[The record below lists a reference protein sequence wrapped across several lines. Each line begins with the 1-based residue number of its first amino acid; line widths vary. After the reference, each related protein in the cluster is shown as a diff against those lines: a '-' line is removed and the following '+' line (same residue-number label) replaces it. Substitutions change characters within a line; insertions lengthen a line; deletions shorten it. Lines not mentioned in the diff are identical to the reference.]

1 VASSVISIMDLEV
14 DNTIQ
19 QDSSGAIFA
28 DNGIIRADFIEA
40 GNTVKFTSKGRTI
53 TWTPQNMRYV
63 DSTGMEDVIYQV
75 QDVPLES
82 KANYARFNR
91 TMPDVDDWFI
101 VENDRLKHQ
110 IIVQGFQRDPA
121 PYLSEPIQFAIGG
134 QLTFDAD
141 LTVRSMGMTL
151 TGAFQTSDAI
161 EICDG
166 DEVIFTLPPIVA
178 YDSKVPERAQVR
190 GMYNVTTNEPGN
202 LAFDIVVDNAWMSD
216 IARVYPV
223 IIDPTVIV
231 SSLYDTSGNGGRKMV
246 RLSNGWIVAGVVN
259 QSTKVLYLYVSKD
272 NGQTW
277 SQLCWVDN
285 NSTLLGIFAIA
296 NVGNNVYVF
305 YSYNVQNQAYKFVKF
320 DATTVTNT
328 NIYSSSVTVDT
339 VQTGVGNGVS
349 MAVDGNGVIHVAY
362 SASNPTYPNSR
373 NIIYN
378 KSIDGGNTWSSPTQL
393 TTNNTSGQ
401 DNTNPCIVVRSNNY
415 PTIIY
420 QSGAN
425 NGISVL
431 TWNGSA
437 WGSPVTIPGTS
448 GGYTQFNPCAAVD
461 GNDVIHVAWHGRDAI
476 DSAKNNIRYAK
487 STDGGQTWSSAVKL
501 TSGNT
506 YDQIYPSV
514 AIDQNNKIRV
524 FFQGRSSG
532 SYDQIRKIES
542 ADGGATWSSV
552 TDLTSNTTANATSP
566 QTLWSKFNM
575 NSSDAVRYMW
585 EDLQSGAVK
594 YDSIVLN
601 SPPNAPTLSPVANFD
616 ATTAKT
622 LSWTFSDPNQGDSQS
637 AYQLQIVDTGTG
649 QTVLDTGKVGST
661 SQSYTLAANTLQ
673 NGKRYQWRVMVWDQ
687 QNAQSPWSSYSTF
700 ETAAAPTVSIT
711 SPSAGGIVATSSVTP
726 QWSYSDP
733 AGNQQATYQVQLL
746 DAANNVLWD
755 SGQQSDPQG
764 TVRALTVGQ
773 TLQNN
778 TTYKVKVIVTN
789 AKGIQA
795 TSSTITFSTSF
806 TPPAVPTLTATPQ
819 NGYMHLAITNPTP
832 SGSQPT
838 VAYNDIY
845 RREAGTST
853 WIRIATNIPNN
864 GTYDDYAVASGK
876 QYDYKATAVGNNGT
890 SSDSAVASASI
901 TLSGVWLH
909 DPLNP
914 AGTVRN
920 FRLQERNRTVQTNY
934 AQTMMQ
940 FEGRQLPVAD
950 IAGQMTQQVQVTIS
964 CTSGSGDLDALYS
977 LIGRQ
982 TTLLYRDQ
990 RGRRIFGVVSAIPET
1005 EEWWGA
1011 SVQLTIQAVSYSEV
1025 V

>member
-1 VASSVISIMDLEV
+1 VASSVISIHDLEV

-75 QDVPLES
+75 QDVPLEA

-161 EICDG
+161 QICDG
-166 DEVIFTLPPIVA
+166 DEVIFTLPAVVA

-231 SSLYDTSGNGGRKMV
+231 ASAYDTSGNGGRKIV
-246 RLSNGWIVAGVVN
+246 RLSNGWIVACATNNSSGSVFF
-259 QSTKVLYLYVSKD
+259 YVSKD
-272 NGQTW
+272 NGVTW
-277 SQLCWVDN
+277 SSLCQCSFPGDSYRN
-285 NSTLLGIFAIA
+285 PAIA
-296 NVGNNVYVF
+296 ASGTTVYVLMAH
-305 YSYNVQNQAYKFVKF
+305 VQTSIQEACFVGF
-320 DATTVTNT
+320 DATTITPGTNLHG
-328 NIYSSSVTVDT
+328 SRKTVDSEST
-339 VQTGVGNGVS
+339 IGTTTLAIDGTGALHAAWSVKGGSYVNS
-349 MAVDGNGVIHVAY
+349 YNIFY
-362 SASNPTYPNSR
+362 S
-373 NIIYN
+373 
-378 KSIDGGNTWSSPTQL
+378 KSTDGGNTWASPTQI
-393 TTNNTSGQ
+393 TTSNTAGL

-415 PTIIY
+415 PTIIWQY
-420 QSGAN
+420 SGN
-425 NGISVL
+425 NSILSA

-437 WGSPVTIPGTS
+437 WGSAKTVYNDGS
-448 GGYTQFNPCAAVD
+448 YAQASPCAAVD
-461 GNDVIHVAWHGRDAI
+461 GNDKIHVTWHGKDAT
-476 DSAKNNIRYAK
+476 DNAKNNIRY
-487 STDGGQTWSSAVKL
+487 SRSSDGGQTWSAATKL

-506 YDQIYPSV
+506 YDQQYPSIT
-514 AIDQNNKIRV
+514 IDQNNQIRV

-542 ADGGATWSSV
+542 SDGGSTWSSV
-552 TDLTSNTTANATSP
+552 TDLTSNTTASAMNP

-575 NSSDAVRYMW
+575 NSSDAVRFIW
-585 EDLQSGAVK
+585 QDAQANAVK

-601 SPPNAPTLSPVANFD
+601 NPPNAPTLNPVANFD
-616 ATTAKT
+616 ATTAKA

-661 SQSYTLAANTLQ
+661 LQSYTLAANTLQ

-687 QNAQSPWSSYSTF
+687 QNAQSPWSSYGTF
-700 ETAAAPTVSIT
+700 ETAAAPTVQIT
-711 SPSAGGIVATSSVTP
+711 SPSAGGTVATSSVTP

-746 DAANNVLWD
+746 DSNNVVLWD

-764 TVRALTVGQ
+764 TVRALTVGY
-773 TLQNN
+773 TLANN
-778 TTYKVKVIVTN
+778 TTYKLKVIVTN

-795 TSSTITFSTSF
+795 MSSTVTFTVSF
-806 TPPAVPTLTATPQ
+806 TPPATPTLTATPQ
-819 NGYMHLAITNPTP
+819 NGYIHLAINNPAP

-845 RREAGTST
+845 RRETGTST
-853 WIRIATNIPNN
+853 WTRIATNIPNN
-864 GTYDDYAVASGK
+864 GVYDDYAVASGK
-876 QYDYKATAVGNNGT
+876 QYDYKVTAVGNNGT
-890 SSDSAVASASI
+890 SSDSAVASKSI

-909 DPLNP
+909 DPLDP
-914 AGTVRN
+914 AGTIRN

-940 FEGRQLPVAD
+940 FEGRNLPVAD

-964 CTSGSGDLDALYS
+964 CTSDSGDLAALYS

-982 TTLLYRDQ
+982 STLLYRDT
-990 RGRRIFGVVSAIPET
+990 RGRKIYGVVAAIPET
-1005 EEWWGA
+1005 EDWWGA
-1011 SVQLTIQAVSYSEV
+1011 NVQLTIQAVDYQEAI
-1025 V
+1025 

>member
-1 VASSVISIMDLEV
+1 VASSVISILDLEV

-166 DEVIFTLPPIVA
+166 DEVIFTLPAIVA

-190 GMYNVTTNEPGN
+190 GMYNVTVNEAGN
-202 LAFDIVVDNAWMSD
+202 LAFDIVIDNAWMSD
-216 IARVYPV
+216 TARVYPV
-223 IIDPTVIV
+223 VIDPTVV
-231 SSLYDTSGNGGRKMV
+231 VNSAYDISGNGGRKMV
-246 RLSNGWIVAGVVN
+246 RLSNGWIVTVVRGGGSGYN
-259 QSTKVLYLYVSKD
+259 PYFYVSQD

-277 SQLCWVDN
+277 SQLCYI
-285 NSTLLGIFAIA
+285 NSNASPGILAIA
-296 NVGNNVYVF
+296 STGTTIYCLYGYDVTGTNTSTISF
-305 YSYNVQNQAYKFVKF
+305 SSF
-320 DATTVTNT
+320 DATTVGTNP
-328 NIYSSSVTVDT
+328 TVKGIEAQND
-339 VQTGVGNGVS
+339 VGGCS
-349 MAVDGNGVIHVAY
+349 ICVDGNGKIWAAWC
-362 SASNPTYPNSR
+362 SKNSTYPNSF
-373 NIIYN
+373 NIRV
-378 KSIDGGNTWSSPTQL
+378 SSSTDGGNTWSTPTQI

-415 PTIIY
+415 PTIIW
-420 QSGAN
+420 QFATN
-425 NGISVL
+425 NAIKAIS
-431 TWNGSA
+431 WNGSG
-437 WGSPVTIPGTS
+437 WGSIVTV
-448 GGYTQFNPCAAVD
+448 YTGSTYAQSNPCAVVD
-461 GNDVIHVAWHGRDAI
+461 GNDVIYCCWSGA
-476 DSAKNNIRYAK
+476 DSTTSNQRARWSK
-487 STDGGQTWSSAVKL
+487 ST
-501 TSGNT
+501 
-506 YDQIYPSV
+506 
-514 AIDQNNKIRV
+514 
-524 FFQGRSSG
+524 
-532 SYDQIRKIES
+532 
-542 ADGGATWSSV
+542 DGGATWSAMALINPSSTQASQRVSLTVRPDNSIDAFWQEIDTAVSATYTQIRYANLPAGTTTWSAPV
-552 TDLTSNTTANATSP
+552 TLTNNTTGSASNP
-566 QTLWSKFNM
+566 QALWSKFNM
-575 NSSDAVRYMW
+575 NSSDAVRYIW
-585 EDLQSGAVK
+585 QDNQANAIK
-594 YDSIVLN
+594 YNSIVLN
-601 SPPNAPTLSPVANFD
+601 SSPNAPILTPKANFD
-616 ATTAKT
+616 ATTPQT
-622 LSWTFSDPNQGDSQS
+622 FGWTFSDPNQGDSQS
-637 AYQLQIVDTGTG
+637 AYQLQIVDVGTG

-661 SQSYTLAANTLQ
+661 SQSYTLAAGTLT
-673 NGKRYQWRVMVWDQ
+673 NGKRYQWRVMTWDQ
-687 QNAQSPWSSYSTF
+687 SGAQSPWSSYSTF
-700 ETAAAPTVSIT
+700 ETAATPTVQIT
-711 SPSAGGIVATSSVTP
+711 SPTAGGTVPTSSVTP

-733 AGNQQATYQVQLL
+733 AGNQQTTYQVQLL
-746 DAANNVLWD
+746 DSNNVVLWD

-778 TTYKVKVIVTN
+778 TTYKVKVTVTN
-789 AKGIQA
+789 AKSIQA
-795 TSSTITFSTSF
+795 TSSTVAFSTSF
-806 TPPAVPTLTATPQ
+806 TPPATPTLTATPQ
-819 NGYMHLAITNPTP
+819 SGYIHLAINNPTP
-832 SGSQPT
+832 IGSQPT

-845 RREAGTST
+845 RRESGTST
-853 WIRIATNIPNN
+853 WTRIATNVPNN

-876 QYDYKATAVGNNGT
+876 QYDYKVTAVGNNGT

-901 TLSGVWLH
+901 MLSGVWLH
-909 DPLNP
+909 DPINP
-914 AGTVRN
+914 AGTIRN
-920 FRLQERNRTVQTNY
+920 FRLHERNRTVQTNY

-964 CTSGSGDLDALYS
+964 CPSGSGDLDALYS

-982 TTLLYRDQ
+982 STLLYRDT
-990 RGRRIFGVVSAIPET
+990 RGRKIYGVVAAIPET
-1005 EEWWGA
+1005 EDWWGA
-1011 SVQLTIQAVSYSEV
+1011 NVQLTIQAVDYQEAI
-1025 V
+1025 